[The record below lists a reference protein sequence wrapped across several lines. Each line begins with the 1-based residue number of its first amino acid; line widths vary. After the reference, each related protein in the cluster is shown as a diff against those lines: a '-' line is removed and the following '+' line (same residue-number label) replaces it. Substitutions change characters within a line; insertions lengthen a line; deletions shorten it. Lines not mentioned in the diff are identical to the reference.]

1 MIDWG
6 TRGKVAQNILEA
18 IALTPLVKLNKVT
31 QSSKL

>member
-1 MIDWG
+1 MIDRG